1 MEALVLFSGLAI
13 VSTIALIVILWKQHQ
28 DKKYNQHKS

>member
-13 VSTIALIVILWKQHQ
+13 VSTIAVVVLLWKQHQ
-28 DKKYNQHKS
+28 DKKSNR